1 MLKANSMVSKMVAFL
16 MLAGTICVTSSFDKH
31 PENQKTPKLR
41 TIIIDPGHGGIDPGA
56 RGLIS
61 HEADVALEISLKLGT
76 AIQKEFPDMKVVF
89 TRTTDILPGNGDD
102 IHQALRV
109 RADMANKAKG
119 DLYVSI
125 HCNSNGQPAGGFYA
139 KRVIG
144 HKSVY
149 KYVGKGSHK
158 KKKLVKVPLYESYWV
173 KNTRTGTQTYIWAA
187 DRSGFKGGA
196 VNDKNDEGGEGEEVE
211 DSTNILD
218 LNTPE
223 AKIRAQLYEK
233 KYFDNS
239 FLLASLVEDE
249 FNKAGRKSDGVM
261 QRNNKGIWVLQ
272 ATGMPSILI
281 ETGFITNKEEEEF
294 LNSDKGQDEIVANIL
309 SALERYKENV
319 ESNHTGNVSSSMLGG
334 SR

>member
-1 MLKANSMVSKMVAFL
+1 MMRKMFAFFILSGIIYSITSFNKYPEFLKA
-16 MLAGTICVTSSFDKH
+16 
-31 PENQKTPKLR
+31 PKLR
-41 TIIIDPGHGGIDPGA
+41 TIIIDAGHGGIDPGA
-56 RGLIS
+56 KGLIS
-61 HEADVALEISLKLGT
+61 HEADVALEIALKLGT
-76 AIQKEFPDMKVVF
+76 AVQKEFPDIKVIF
-89 TRTTDILPGNGDD
+89 TRTADVLPGNVDD
-102 IHQALRV
+102 IHQSLRY
-109 RADMANKAKG
+109 RADLANKSKG
-119 DLYVSI
+119 DLFISI
-125 HCNSNGQPAGGFYA
+125 HCNANAHPAGGYYA

-158 KKKLVKVPLYESYWV
+158 KKKLVQVPLYESYWV
-173 KNTRTGTQTYIWAA
+173 KNTRIGTETYIWAA
-187 DRSGFKGGA
+187 DRSGFKGGSI
-196 VNDKNDEGGEGEEVE
+196 NDKTGEGEGEDVE
-211 DSTNILD
+211 DSTNVLD

-249 FNKAGRKSDGVM
+249 FSKAGRNSGGVM

-281 ETGFITNKEEEEF
+281 ETGFITNKEEEEY
-294 LNSDKGQDEIVANIL
+294 LNSDNGQEEIVQNIIG
-309 SALERYKENV
+309 ALRRYKDDLEN
-319 ESNHTGNVSSSMLGG
+319 SHTGSTAPPGN

>member
-1 MLKANSMVSKMVAFL
+1 MMRKMVAFFL
-16 MLAGTICVTSSFDKH
+16 LAGIICTITSFNKR
-31 PENQKTPKLR
+31 PEYQKSPKIR
-41 TIIIDPGHGGIDPGA
+41 TIIIDAGHGGIDPGA
-56 RGLIS
+56 KGLIS
-61 HEADVALEISLKLGT
+61 HEADVALEIALKLGT
-76 AIQKEFPDMKVVF
+76 AVQKAFPDMKVVF

-102 IHQALRV
+102 IHQSLRI

-119 DLYVSI
+119 DLFVSI
-125 HCNSNGQPAGGFYA
+125 HCNANGQPAGGFYA

-149 KYVGKGSHK
+149 KYVGKGSRK

-173 KNTRTGTQTYIWAA
+173 KNTRIGTQTYIWAA

-196 VNDKNDEGGEGEEVE
+196 VNDKNDEGEGEELE

-233 KYFDNS
+233 KYFANS
-239 FLLASLVEDE
+239 FLLASMVEDE
-249 FNKAGRKSDGVM
+249 FSKAGRRSDGVM

-294 LNSDKGQDEIVANIL
+294 LNSDKGQDEIVENIL
-309 SALERYKENV
+309 SALQRYKENV
-319 ESNHTGNVSSSMLGG
+319 ESNRAGSASSSMLGG